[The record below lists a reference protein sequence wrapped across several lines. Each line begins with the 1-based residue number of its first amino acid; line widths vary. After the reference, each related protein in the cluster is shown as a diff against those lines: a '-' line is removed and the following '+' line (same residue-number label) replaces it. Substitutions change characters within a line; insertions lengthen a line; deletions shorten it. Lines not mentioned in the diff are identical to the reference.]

1 MVQMGGM
8 LCKTIRDLLGRPNY
22 TVMPNAVVEDFTF
35 DNLDRL
41 DVMRHYQSDSNNAIL
56 TDNVFKDEFDYS
68 YQADNK
74 RSSLSEKFRLNG
86 VDRTTN
92 YTWGYD
98 AAGRLTSE
106 GIDHWDNVF
115 DQTESYIYDLVG
127 NRLRKTTDKAGTAN
141 DTSFKYAFDNNDRLT
156 GETLHADLTGTAN
169 ANQTTAYTW
178 NNTQQSS
185 KAVVIPSISTITQN
199 MGYSLMG

>member
-22 TVMPNAVVEDFTF
+22 TVMPNEVVEDFMF

-56 TDNVFKDEFDYS
+56 TDNVFKDEFAYS
-68 YQADNK
+68 YEADNK
-74 RSSLSEKFRLNG
+74 RSSLSEKFKLNG

-98 AAGRLTSE
+98 AAG
-106 GIDHWDNVF
+106 
-115 DQTESYIYDLVG
+115 YP
-127 NRLRKTTDKAGTAN
+127 
-141 DTSFKYAFDNNDRLT
+141 
-156 GETLHADLTGTAN
+156 AD
-169 ANQTTAYTW
+169 
-178 NNTQQSS
+178 
-185 KAVVIPSISTITQN
+185 
-199 MGYSLMG
+199 